1 MAQIIKGD
9 DLMLFDAQGKS
20 IAFATSHSLSINAD
34 AADVSSKDSG
44 VWKANEVN
52 KLGWEITSE
61 NLYTSDAYDTLFT
74 SMVSR
79 TSIDVHFGIK
89 KETTQGTETN
99 WTKGAG
105 TYTGKAFITSLTAN
119 ANSGDN
125 ATFSI
130 TLTGTGEI
138 KKATA

>member
-61 NLYTSDAYDTLFT
+61 NLYTSDAYDTLFS
-74 SMVSR
+74 SMVSL
-79 TSIDVHFGIK
+79 
-89 KETTQGTETN
+89 E
-99 WTKGAG
+99 
-105 TYTGKAFITSLTAN
+105 L
-119 ANSGDN
+119 
-125 ATFSI
+125 
-130 TLTGTGEI
+130 
-138 KKATA
+138 